1 MGRNNLSGSSTSHVC
16 ILGAQ
21 VCHHCSNPLF
31 LILQNSLVS
40 DTSPDALA
48 STEVT
53 EEAQSLEVEAQFR
66 VPVSG
71 GLLKVQINSR
81 ADKV

>member
-1 MGRNNLSGSSTSHVC
+1 M
-16 ILGAQ
+16 
-21 VCHHCSNPLF
+21 
-31 LILQNSLVS
+31 LQDSLVF
-40 DTSPDALA
+40 DTSRDALA

-71 GLLKVQINSR
+71 GLPKVKINSR
-81 ADKV
+81 ADEV